1 MKTTRLVWKVLDLYS
16 YLTCYLYPFPLK
28 WNRDKQILQSIT
40 NRSQLI
46 RWYLAFPLLYLPYF
60 IGCIVFC
67 LKTIQTGRSP
77 STDRTT
83 FYIEVLIIG
92 AIMMMGIVAFCFG
105 VTYCFLGKELV
116 NSFNVIKGFALRISK
131 DSNLREIRT
140 SESVGGMDWLGIGLF
155 GVVLYGCGALPHV
168 STPQLI
174 MLKLDPGFIILKSI
188 GLTWIL
194 DESNG
199 MIWYGLVKLVF
210 GAHIW
215 MALVETFRMSILY
228 SILMVIIPVML
239 NSCMKQIQEQY
250 REKLSLFHVANKS
263 RTIGCIRMYSE
274 LQIATQAM
282 AQPQALGCTAMLAIS
297 FILIFMSNFV
307 LIRESGFFPV
317 NLSFMIL
324 SGGLTSMFSVYVCMQ
339 VAMTFHESSAE
350 AIKRWRDTNGLFKGR
365 KYLQKRSLALKP
377 IKWHVGTGLFSHNL
391 CVMDRQL
398 KKKYFLQILDRTI
411 TALLVIPG

>member
-1 MKTTRLVWKVLDLYS
+1 MKTTRLVWKVFDLYS

-28 WNRDKQILQSIT
+28 WKRDKQVLQSIT
-40 NRSQLI
+40 DRSQLI

-60 IGCIVFC
+60 VGCIVFC

-92 AIMMMGIVAFCFG
+92 AIMMMGIVAFCLG

-116 NSFNVIKGFALRISK
+116 NSFNVMKGFAVRISK
-131 DSNLREIRT
+131 DSNLKEKRT
-140 SESVGGMDWLGIGLF
+140 SASVEGIDWLGIGLF
-155 GVVLYGCGALPHV
+155 GVVLYACGALPHV
-168 STPQLI
+168 ITPQLI
-174 MLKLDPGFIILKSI
+174 MLNLDPAYIILKSI
-188 GLTWIL
+188 GLTLIL

-199 MIWYGLVKLVF
+199 ILYGLVKLFF

-215 MALVETFRMSILY
+215 MTLVETFRMSILY
-228 SILMVIIPVML
+228 SILMVTIPVML
-239 NSCMKQIQEQY
+239 NSCMKQMQEQC

-263 RTIGCIRMYSE
+263 RTVQCIGMYSE

-297 FILIFMSNFV
+297 FILIFMSNFI
-307 LIRESGFFPV
+307 LIRASGFFPV
-317 NLSFMIL
+317 NVSFMIL

-339 VAMTFHESSAE
+339 VAMTFHESSVE
-350 AIKRWRDTNGLFKGR
+350 AIRRWRVTNGLIKGR
-365 KYLQKRSLALKP
+365 KYLHKRSLALKP